1 MGQPIQSA
9 YDYLKPRRS
18 ALYLFLVLYLLLLT
32 LVFFI
37 VYETNILRMSMNPYL
52 YAAILVGSAILSY
65 EVASP
70 VTRYVSI
77 RHSGNENYSAGVRA
91 ISRILFRP
99 SNLQMLFVAYIVG
112 SFVAFVY
119 LHFAVVR
126 FDSSYMLVGGY
137 FLFTFPASVAYLI
150 LAGVARLLR
159 ISSYRA
165 DFFFIMIPLSLPITV
180 AWFFIVASGLERVA
194 LRCRASLRRLV

>member
-1 MGQPIQSA
+1 MRQTVSLA

-18 ALYLFLVLYLLLLT
+18 ALYLFLVLYLPLLT

-37 VYETNILRMSMNPYL
+37 FYETSVLRTSMNSYL
-52 YAAILVGSAILSY
+52 YAALVIGSAILSY
-65 EVASP
+65 EIATP
-70 VTRYVSI
+70 VTRYVCV
-77 RHSGNENYSAGVRA
+77 RQGGNEDQSYKVQAF
-91 ISRILFRP
+91 LHLLLRP
-99 SNLQMLFVAYIVG
+99 SNLQILFVVYIVG

-119 LHFAVVR
+119 LHFAVVG

-137 FLFTFPASVAYLI
+137 FLFTFPTSVVYLVF
-150 LAGVARLLR
+150 AGIARLLR

-180 AWFFIVASGLERVA
+180 AWFFVVASGLERIA
-194 LRCRASLRRLV
+194 LRCRSFLRRLV